1 MREEAEGNAMPTSD
15 YDLLTQK
22 LDEIIHT
29 SERFPEGVREL
40 ICQSLVE
47 ALLKGGRP
55 GLAASA
61 AEQQAP
67 ASSAR
72 VDADDTPVI
81 DHESAEAFSR
91 YFEQYKG
98 VKLNDME
105 FCGVV
110 ARFFT
115 HDISEDLRIDSI
127 DSELLMAAVRI
138 VGRRKRPANP
148 ATTLNNAKNFGKF
161 LDPMGKGTYRIS
173 EGGIKKLD
181 KLLREISRWTA
192 QKSLDEI

>member
-1 MREEAEGNAMPTSD
+1 MIESD
-15 YDLLTQK
+15 YDILRQK
-22 LDEIIHT
+22 LDEIILT

-40 ICQSLVE
+40 IRQSLVE
-47 ALLKGGRP
+47 ALLKEGNP
-55 GLAASA
+55 DLAASA
-61 AEQQAP
+61 NEQQVP
-67 ASSAR
+67 AFSAR
-72 VDADDTPVI
+72 VDAEDTPII
-81 DHESAEAFSR
+81 DRESAEAFSR
-91 YFEQYKG
+91 YLEQYKG

-138 VGRRKRPANP
+138 AGRRKYPANP

-173 EGGIKKLD
+173 KGGIDKLD
-181 KLLREISRWTA
+181 KLLRERSRWTA
-192 QKSLDEI
+192 QKPLDEI